1 MAYVDWKISGP
12 IIGSCNCA
20 YGCPCEFMAR
30 PTNGEC
36 FGLEVMEIAEGHFGD
51 VRLDGLRHG
60 ALYRWPGAVHEGKG
74 VAQGFIDERATP
86 AQREAL
92 FTILGGKEQVAHSK
106 FNIYGSTIEKE
117 LDPVFAPIEFAVDLK
132 ARTARARVPDLLD
145 LTLEPI
151 RNPVTGKVFPAAIE
165 LAEGFE
171 YRRAEMASGRFKA
184 GAPWNFD
191 QRDAYGALFTA
202 AYGPN
207 GIIG

>member
-1 MAYVDWKISGP
+1 MAYVDWMIRGP
-12 IIGSCNCA
+12 IVGSCNCA
-20 YGCPCEFMAR
+20 FGCPCEFMAR
-30 PTNGEC
+30 PTHGAC
-36 FGLEVMEIAEGHFGD
+36 FGLEVMEIAEGYFGN

-60 ALYRWPGAVHEGKG
+60 ALYRWPGAVHEGRG

-86 AQREAL
+86 AQRDAL

-117 LDPVFAPIEFAVDLK
+117 LDPVFAPIELAHDFA
-132 ARTARARVPDLLD
+132 ARTARARVPGLME

-171 YRRAEMASGRFKA
+171 YRRAEMTSGRFTA
-184 GAPWNFD
+184 AAPWNFD
-191 QRDAYGALFTA
+191 EASVYGSLFTA
-202 AYGPN
+202 AYGPH
-207 GIIG
+207 GIMA